1 MKMQGEDKRSKW
13 LILKELPNPLKYVFL
28 RIERFKPM
36 IIVADLT
43 SEKE

>member
-1 MKMQGEDKRSKW
+1 MKVQGEEKRSKW
-13 LILKELPNPLKYVFL
+13 LILKELPNLLKYVFL
-28 RIERFKPM
+28 GNERFKPM